1 MRWFGAP
8 REVAERGQSAR
19 RHPFRAS
26 AAYALL
32 VSAVL
37 TALSFMR
44 IQEIGRLAA
53 LFAGSFL
60 FLFLVGLTGISLG
73 SRSLSNSRGTGPTAP

>member
-8 REVAERGQSAR
+8 REVAERGAWAR

-32 VSAVL
+32 VAAVL
-37 TALSFMR
+37 NALAFMR
-44 IQEIGRLAA
+44 IQEIGLSVA
-53 LFAGSFL
+53 LFGASFVL
-60 FLFLVGLTGISLG
+60 LFLVGLAGIGLG
-73 SRSLSNSRGTGPTAP
+73 ARALSRSRGTDPTTP